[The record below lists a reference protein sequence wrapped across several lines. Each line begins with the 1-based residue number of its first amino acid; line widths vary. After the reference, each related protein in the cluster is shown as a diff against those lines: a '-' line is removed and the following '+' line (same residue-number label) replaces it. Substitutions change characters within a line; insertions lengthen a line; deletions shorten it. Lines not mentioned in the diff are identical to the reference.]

1 MSESQKRANYFDL
14 KRDETMALNEYLQSP
29 IADRDLKSSPAPSK
43 RKTGSVSLK
52 KPKHIMELPTNVP
65 RLKKGAGMVELSDG
79 GKYFP
84 GGKRISEFGAPDVGK
99 PGVINDINQERINK
113 FKSNMKDIKPNNKQS
128 SMKIKEAMNPQDR
141 REKDLK
147 KFREEKDKSF
157 LGLGIGMK
165 NKHPK
170 DINKKTPYKNMDLLG
185 NQKKKKISV

>member
-29 IADRDLKSSPAPSK
+29 IAERDLKSSPSASK
-43 RKTGSVSLK
+43 RKAGSVSLK

-65 RLKKGAGMVELSDG
+65 RLKRGAGMIELPDG

-84 GGKRISEFGAPDVGK
+84 GGKRIDEFGKGYSKELDGAERKKISDNSGK
-99 PGVINDINQERINK
+99 VL
-113 FKSNMKDIKPNNKQS
+113 KPNKEQS
-128 SMKIKEAMNPQDR
+128 SMKIIEAMNPGDR
-141 REKDLK
+141 KEKDLK
-147 KFREEKDKSF
+147 KFREEKKKSF

-170 DINKKTPYKNMDLLG
+170 DINKKTPYKNMDLFG
-185 NQKKKKISV
+185 KQKKKKISV